1 MSDGVLSD
9 AIEAFGYA
17 RQGTIGEATNIPLER
32 WDFRPHPDAKSV
44 SELVR
49 HIIDASLMLVGEA
62 ADPDGDFTRRSPDDH
77 VADHAGHLPDTLTS
91 SELVEALSSSL
102 ETCNERIRT
111 VGEHHWS
118 TDIKRF
124 DGQTWTRLTYVFYAG
139 AHEQY
144 HCGQLATYARSMGLV
159 PALTKRIHGSE
170 AS

>member
-1 MSDGVLSD
+1 
-9 AIEAFGYA
+9 
-17 RQGTIGEATNIPLER
+17 
-32 WDFRPHPDAKSV
+32 
-44 SELVR
+44 
-49 HIIDASLMLVGEA
+49 MLVGEA
-62 ADPDGDFTRRSPDDH
+62 ADPNGDFTRRSPDDH
-77 VADHAGHLPDTLTS
+77 VADHAGHLPDTMTP

-102 ETCNERIRT
+102 ETCNKHIRT

-159 PALTKRIHGSE
+159 PALTKRIRDRIQTE
-170 AS
+170 DA